1 MATGKIDDL
10 SPEHLRWLVKSR
22 AANQQ
27 AALELFNLFEKYPEQ
42 LKSAALARKAQSL
55 VAACF
60 SLWRAAFL
68 ADKTGLRKAVFDDA
82 RAFLGKMLVDN
93 AITYP
98 QDRGAREFTFN
109 YYMTNATEAL
119 LRFSEQ
125 HWPQIDEFLN
135 TKWAAL
141 KKRKLVSAF
150 ATTLPQRRWD
160 KVEYAFEVAIN
171 CPKAHLENK

>member
-1 MATGKIDDL
+1 MATGKLDDL
-10 SPEHLRWLVKSR
+10 SPEHLKWLVRSR

-27 AALELFNLFEKYPEQ
+27 AALELFKLFEQFPEQ
-42 LKSAALARKAQSL
+42 LKSAALSRKAQSL

-68 ADKTGLRKAVFDDA
+68 ADKTGMRKAVFEDA
-82 RAFLGKMLVDN
+82 RSFLGKMLVDN

-98 QDRGAREFTFN
+98 QDRSAREFTFN

-125 HWPQIDEFLN
+125 RWPQIDSALN
-135 TKWAAL
+135 TKWGVL
-141 KKRKLVSAF
+141 KKRKVVGAF

-160 KVEYAFEVAIN
+160 KVEYAFEVAID
-171 CPKAHLENK
+171 CLRGHLKK